1 MALLLK
7 QRIVQVQ
14 DFYLL
19 LFEALRGVVRRPL
32 YLIDIVDQMAYAGS
46 GSLLIVSMVMLF
58 VGMALSLQISAEFAL
73 LGLGMY
79 TGQVVGISIVSEI
92 GPVVVALVFAGRS
105 GAGMASE
112 LGTMKLQNQVDTL
125 RVFGIDPIKK
135 LVTPRIVSAALMV
148 PALTIIGDFVSL
160 LGGAYI
166 AVFVSHQSQTVYWNA
181 VRVIFVNR
189 YILPGLIKP
198 FLFGLVIATMS
209 CYMGF
214 TTRGGAV
221 GLKNATTQ
229 AFVASTIFIIVTD
242 FVVTRIILLLLGFGS

>member
-1 MALLLK
+1 VK
-7 QRIVQVQ
+7 QRIEQVQ

-19 LFEALRGVVRRPL
+19 FFEALRGGLRRPL
-32 YLIDIVDQMAYAGS
+32 YIIDIVDQMAYAGS
-46 GSLLIVSMVMLF
+46 GSFVIVFLVMLF
-58 VGMALSLQISAEFAL
+58 VGMALSLQISAEFAM
-73 LGLGMY
+73 LGMGMY
-79 TGQVVGISIVSEI
+79 TGQVVGIAIVSEI

-105 GAGMASE
+105 GSGMASE
-112 LGTMKLQNQVDTL
+112 LGTMMLQNQVDTL

-135 LVTPRIVSAALMV
+135 LVTPRIAAAALMV

-166 AVFVSHQSQTVYWNA
+166 AVFVSHQSHTVYWNA

-189 YILPGLIKP
+189 YVLPGLIKP
-198 FLFGLVIATMS
+198 FLFGLVIASMS
-209 CYMGF
+209 CYMGL

-229 AFVASTIFIIVTD
+229 AFVASSVFIIVID